1 MKTKLIKVGNSQGVR
16 IPRLLIEEAGL
27 TGELEMSV
35 EGDALV
41 LRTARHPRAGWEEA
55 FAEMHA
61 AGDDELLDPLTATE
75 FDESEWTWE

>member
-41 LRTARHPRAGWEEA
+41 LRTARHPRAGWVEAIAALGPDDIGSDDLPVSDVDEE
-55 FAEMHA
+55 
-61 AGDDELLDPLTATE
+61 
-75 FDESEWTWE
+75 EWKWE